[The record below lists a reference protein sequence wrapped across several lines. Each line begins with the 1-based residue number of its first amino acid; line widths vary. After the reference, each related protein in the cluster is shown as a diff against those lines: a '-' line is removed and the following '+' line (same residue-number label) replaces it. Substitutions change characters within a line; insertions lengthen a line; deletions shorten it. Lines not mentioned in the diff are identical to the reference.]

1 MVDNRF
7 MTSYDSIDP
16 SPSPSPVV
24 WVTGSGAPRV
34 GRTVAEHFAHTHYR
48 IVLHANRSV
57 EEAEKL
63 ARAWR
68 DEGVPCMV
76 TRGDVSDMN
85 AMQQAVDAI
94 IDNFGQIDAAIHCAA
109 IWEWRSLEDTT
120 SEDVRR
126 NLEIN
131 TLGSYT
137 VAKVAGLQ
145 MVKQVSGGAIVLLGD
160 WAIARPYRDFS
171 AYFAGKGAIE
181 TIVRSMAVEL
191 ATRNPSVRVNGI
203 LPGPVMLDP
212 SISDEQA
219 EQIRRACLLQ
229 RHGQPEHIAQAAL
242 FLARH
247 EFITGVS
254 LPVDGGRTIW
264 SGYDTDRI
272 AHPTYRAERDEGN
285 G

>member
-1 MVDNRF
+1 MI
-7 MTSYDSIDP
+7 SHDSIDP
-16 SPSPSPVV
+16 SPSSSPVV
-24 WVTGSGAPRV
+24 WVTGSGSPRV
-34 GRTVAEHFAHTHYR
+34 GRTVAEHFANERYR
-48 IVLHANRSV
+48 IALHANRSTEQA
-57 EEAEKL
+57 EEL
-63 ARAWR
+63 AREWE
-68 DEGVPCMV
+68 DQGVVCMV
-76 TRGDVSDMN
+76 TRGDICDMQ
-85 AMQQAVDAI
+85 AMERAVDAV
-94 IDNFGQIDAAIHCAA
+94 IDTFGRLDAAIHCAA
-109 IWEWRSLEDTT
+109 IWEWRFLEQTT

-131 TLGSYT
+131 TLGSYA
-137 VAKVAGLQ
+137 VAKAAGLQ
-145 MVKQVSGGAIVLLGD
+145 MVKQASGGAIVLLGD

-191 ATRNPSVRVNGI
+191 ATRNPAVRVNGI

-212 SISDEQA
+212 SISDQEA

-229 RHGQPEHIAQAAL
+229 RHGQPEHVAQAAY

-272 AHPTYRAERDEGN
+272 AHPTYPADHHEGN